1 MPIYVYCCIVSA
13 VILCFLSRQRI
24 VAPGQIPADECVIFM
39 KDVAKGEAVELDY
52 GTIYMLEPES
62 QIHKYEGS
70 EVGRLLHAVMRQFD
84 PRVMS
89 VFEKFMLGQ

>member
-1 MPIYVYCCIVSA
+1 
-13 VILCFLSRQRI
+13 
-24 VAPGQIPADECVIFM
+24 M
-39 KDVAKGEAVELDY
+39 KDVAKGETVELDY
-52 GTIYMLEPES
+52 GTMYMLEPES